1 MRSPTMAWSLIAE
14 PVDPLVEGERLAY
27 RRAYAEHF
35 ENAITDGISEGSL
48 PRQNTR
54 LSATCLVGA
63 ISESLVGPLSP
74 TQQGVVE
81 AFTDAQ
87 KNTLIEPI
95 IGFCLQGLT
104 GERR

>member
-1 MRSPTMAWSLIAE
+1 
-14 PVDPLVEGERLAY
+14 
-27 RRAYAEHF
+27 
-35 ENAITDGISEGSL
+35 
-48 PRQNTR
+48 
-54 LSATCLVGA
+54 
-63 ISESLVGPLSP
+63 
-74 TQQGVVE
+74 VE